1 MQPELWGCVFSRSE
15 HIHRIQT
22 SFAAASVKLMPIWNY
37 NPRLFFDIP
46 HFVSERPE
54 GDVMGGERWLGVALR
69 QCRTNLKPHQMSALQ
84 FLQKNESANHDTR
97 LLWNHPAHA
106 WIRRHTDDAGI
117 RTAHDETD
125 NRPQGSILADNMGLG
140 KTLTTLAYVLA
151 TRDLAVEYHWADWI
165 QHSAA
170 TLVICPLATL
180 SNWENEIRLHFEDE
194 AITYKVFHGS
204 DWNKLKRCDLESAL
218 VVLTTYEMIG
228 ESGNKSHA
236 NQPTI
241 ESLNLRWFRIV
252 LDEAHLI
259 RNPTANRTLNF
270 RQLQSKFLLFLTGTP
285 LQNCLTD
292 LQSLIT
298 TLKVAP
304 LDNELIWQR
313 CLIPKMKVGAPE
325 AIKSLAQLMKSICL
339 RRTKDVLLNLPQKME
354 HAVVVQCSKNWEPCS
369 RELHARF
376 IRTFGRLC
384 TSGELWDPAE
394 FFQQLMMLRQ
404 FCNHPIF
411 ARVDLQNQA
420 TWRWQDSSKVVHLI
434 GSLRSFLEGDRG
446 IERTKAVIF
455 SSFVAF
461 LQMGLKG
468 SSA

>member
-1 MQPELWGCVFSRSE
+1 
-15 HIHRIQT
+15 
-22 SFAAASVKLMPIWNY
+22 
-37 NPRLFFDIP
+37 
-46 HFVSERPE
+46 
-54 GDVMGGERWLGVALR
+54 
-69 QCRTNLKPHQMSALQ
+69 MSALQ
-84 FLQKNESANHDTR
+84 FLQKNESADHDTR

-106 WIRRHTDDAGI
+106 WIRRHTDNAGI

-125 NRPQGSILADNMGLG
+125 IGPQGSILADNMGLG

-151 TRDLAVEYHWADWI
+151 TRDLAVEYHWADRI

-204 DWNKLKRCDLESAL
+204 DWNKLKRCDLKSAL

-259 RNPTANRTLNF
+259 
-270 RQLQSKFLLFLTGTP
+270 
-285 LQNCLTD
+285 
-292 LQSLIT
+292 T
-298 TLKVAP
+298 TLKVA
-304 LDNELIWQR
+304 LWDNELIWQR
-313 CLIPKMKVGAPE
+313 CLIPKMKVGALE

-339 RRTKDVLLNLPQKME
+339 QRTKDVLLNLPQKME
-354 HAVVVQCSKNWEPCS
+354 HAVVVQCSEKWEPCS

-384 TSGELWDPAE
+384 TYIRGTVGPCRVFPTVDDAPPVLQPSDFCTGRSTEPSNMAMARL
-394 FFQQLMMLRQ
+394 QQ
-404 FCNHPIF
+404 
-411 ARVDLQNQA
+411 
-420 TWRWQDSSKVVHLI
+420 
-434 GSLRSFLEGDRG
+434 G
-446 IERTKAVIF
+446 F
-455 SSFVAF
+455 SSDR
-461 LQMGLKG
+461 Q
-468 SSA
+468 SAELPRRRLRD